1 MESGAVQ
8 APLEVLTQE
17 AKEERL
23 KYIMNKLRESPDM
36 EFVNFIA
43 RCLEWD
49 PEKRLTP
56 EEGLSHVWIT
66 KGLPPNIVLH
76 NPHNNPYQRVKQ
88 NNSVS
93 SNRGKLSHR
102 EKPSEQSSIV
112 LDKSAQSRSSKQ
124 RQSSQK
130 VKE

>member
-1 MESGAVQ
+1 MPSKEVLKKSQRKQLFTQFKDMESGAVQ
-8 APLEVLTQE
+8 APLDVLTQE

-23 KYIMNKLRESPDM
+23 KYIMNKLREEPDK
-36 EFVNFIA
+36 EFVNFIG

-76 NPHNNPYQRVKQ
+76 NPNNNPYQRVKN
-88 NNSVS
+88 NNSMS
-93 SNRGKLSHR
+93 SRGAKMSHR
-102 EKPSEQSSIV
+102 GEKPSE
-112 LDKSAQSRSSKQ
+112 
-124 RQSSQK
+124 
-130 VKE
+130 